1 MPPKK
6 MNNQFK
12 RWEIKGGRE
21 RTHSIFHKMYL
32 IVTKEVL
39 VPIWDISCGHVQDKT
54 SIVFSTVHF
63 EVYGNPVVEVDPN
76 L

>member
-1 MPPKK
+1 
-6 MNNQFK
+6 MNKQFK
-12 RWEIKGGRE
+12 RWEIKGGKE
-21 RTHSIFHKMYL
+21 KTHSILHKMYF

-39 VPIWDISCGHVQDKT
+39 VPIWEIRCGHLQDKT

-63 EVYGNPVVEVDPN
+63 EVYCNPEVEVDQN